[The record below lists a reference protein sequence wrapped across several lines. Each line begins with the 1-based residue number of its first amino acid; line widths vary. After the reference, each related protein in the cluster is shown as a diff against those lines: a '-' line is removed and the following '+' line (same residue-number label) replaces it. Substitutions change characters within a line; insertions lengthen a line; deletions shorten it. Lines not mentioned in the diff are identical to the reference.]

1 MPDEP
6 RVTAEERVRRALG
19 GEARYLLYKPEVEDL
34 LKAHAAAEVEHATAE
49 LRGQKQT
56 LNEILAVEREQKMA
70 AEAEVRRL
78 RLKVESLTI
87 ERDSGLAAIAQAK
100 QDLGELTLA
109 LERERRRAD
118 APHTED

>member
-78 RLKVESLTI
+78 REVLEDA
-87 ERDSGLAAIAQAK
+87 RDELQAAGCTSALMTQLAMIL
-100 QDLGELTLA
+100 DD
-109 LERERRRAD
+109 RAD
-118 APHTED
+118 QPHTED